1 MNVSLW
7 IVWEALAKL
16 AKTLS
21 VFVPVLGLS
30 SAELIEPKESRGSE
44 TYVPRPYM
52 RVERSDNGEVALQI
66 AARKFVVPGRK
77 APEVWLVGV
86 SHVGETNYYRT
97 LQKFLDKQAL
107 VLFEGVGYDPRVGF
121 KAPKDSE
128 DSESAGLQAT
138 LAESLGLAFQL
149 EAIEYDRSNFRNSDI
164 SLRDLERLLTPE
176 PEEGS
181 VAGNPGSGGET
192 NPEFVALL
200 EAMDGSSWTGKLLH
214 MGIKFLG
221 ANPKLKAMT
230 RLMLVEMLGQI
241 EGDIAQLQGVPP
253 DLQELMRVLIQSR
266 NKVVLEDVRKA
277 IQKKSPPTSVAV
289 FYGAA
294 HMADM
299 EKRLKAE
306 FDMDSEE
313 ETWFSAVSLNAGEG
327 GLSTTEA
334 AMVSGMVRLQMNML
348 RQQMAS
354 PSN

>member
-7 IVWEALAKL
+7 IVWEAFAKL

-21 VFVPVLGLS
+21 IFVPVLGLS
-30 SAELIEPKESRGSE
+30 SAELTEPKETRGSE
-44 TYVPRPYM
+44 TDVPRPYM

-66 AARKFVVPGRK
+66 AARKFVVPGRI
-77 APEVWLVGV
+77 APVVWLVGV
-86 SHVGETNYYRT
+86 SHVGETNYYRM

-128 DSESAGLQAT
+128 DSGSAGLQAT
-138 LAESLGLAFQL
+138 LANSLGLAFQL
-149 EAIEYDRSNFRNSDI
+149 EAIDYDRSNFRNSDI
-164 SLRDLERLLTPE
+164 SLRDLERLLTPV
-176 PEEGS
+176 PTEGS
-181 VAGNPGSGGET
+181 VSGDPGGGGET

-221 ANPKLKAMT
+221 ANPKLKAMA

-266 NKVVLEDVRKA
+266 NKVVVEDVRKSMETE
-277 IQKKSPPTSVAV
+277 SPPDSIAV

-294 HMADM
+294 HMADF
-299 EKRLKAE
+299 EKRLTAQFTMRRE
-306 FDMDSEE
+306 S
-313 ETWFSAVSLNAGEG
+313 ETWFSAVTINAGEG
-327 GLSTTEA
+327 GLSVAES
-334 AMVSGMVRLQMNML
+334 AMVRGLVRLQMNVL
-348 RQQMAS
+348 REQVTQPAE
-354 PSN
+354 